1 MANDLAKTANDFSM
15 NQGNQTA
22 KPFLMCTIGLLM
34 LGIVVRSTSLLQSHA
49 IATDSNKVGL
59 QMENL
64 RNKLQSS
71 LRPTEQPDT
80 DMDDARWLQIQ
91 DDLKLGYQ
99 DQPDLLGRTRFIEQ
113 HFDPSARVRLLP
125 GLDGQPGTAEFDDNV
140 NGVIDDAGELGAT
153 FSDDLCVVEAS
164 QESASQI
171 EPSIVLQR
179 GAYTAADQ
187 NLSQPTTR
195 HPDRILVLYQ
205 GQDDAWSFVLDR

>member
-1 MANDLAKTANDFSM
+1 M
-15 NQGNQTA
+15 NHGNQTA
-22 KPFLMCTIGLLM
+22 KLFLIGTISALM
-34 LGIVVRSTSLLQSHA
+34 LGILIRTVSLLQSHA
-49 IATDSNKVGL
+49 IATEANASGS
-59 QMENL
+59 QMAEL
-64 RNKLQSS
+64 RHRLQSS
-71 LRPTEQPDT
+71 FRNTGLPDT
-80 DMDDARWLQIQ
+80 DLDDSKWSEIQ
-91 DDLKLGYQ
+91 DELNLAYQ
-99 DQPDLLGRTRFIEQ
+99 DQPGLPGSTQFIQQ